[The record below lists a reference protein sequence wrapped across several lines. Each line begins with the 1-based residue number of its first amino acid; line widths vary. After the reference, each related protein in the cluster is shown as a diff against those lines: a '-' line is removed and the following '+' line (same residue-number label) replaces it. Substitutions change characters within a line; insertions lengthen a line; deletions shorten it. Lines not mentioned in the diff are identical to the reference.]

1 MVTKKRKAAKPR
13 TRRVYRAAAR
23 KTYRRKKSGITD
35 IPAAAAT
42 VALVAAN
49 YNGIK
54 TAWNYAKSSS
64 SAGLTKGLYNLAMTN
79 GAGAKAARSALIGK
93 QALIRDAVAVAGGY
107 VAGEVAK
114 KYAPG
119 VIKRPMGKIAKKIP
133 KVF

>member
-1 MVTKKRKAAKPR
+1 MVTKKRKAAKTR
-13 TRRVYRAAAR
+13 TVYRSAP
-23 KTYRRKKSGITD
+23 KKIYRRKKSGMAD

-54 TAWNYAKSSS
+54 TAWNYAKTSS

-119 VIKRPMGKIAKKIP
+119 VIKRPMGKLAKKIP

>member
-1 MVTKKRKAAKPR
+1 MVTKKSKVAKTR
-13 TRRVYRAAAR
+13 TVYRSAP
-23 KTYRRKKSGITD
+23 KKIYRRKKSGMAD

-42 VALVAAN
+42 VALAAVN
-49 YNGIK
+49 YNGVK
-54 TAWNYAKSSS
+54 KAVNYVQSSS
-64 SAGLTKGLYNLAMTN
+64 SAGLTGGVRNLIM
-79 GAGAKAARSALIGK
+79 GSGSGAKAARSALIGK
-93 QALIRDAVAVAGGY
+93 DALIRDAVAVAGGY

>member
-1 MVTKKRKAAKPR
+1 MVTKKRKAAKTR
-13 TRRVYRAAAR
+13 TVYRSAP
-23 KTYRRKKSGITD
+23 KKIYRRKKSGMAD

-54 TAWNYAKSSS
+54 TAWNYAKTSS

-79 GAGAKAARSALIGK
+79 GSGAKAARSALIGK